1 MGCGAP
7 VSLPGPGRGEA
18 GSWRGEERSDLPGQN
33 NCLGPGPLADR
44 PGHDAPCLFAQMS
57 LPATA
62 TTTPTPATTPC
73 HSAHRNPRPRTRS
86 VLGEGRHRGWGG
98 GRTPTSLESSI
109 LVCSLPLPP
118 LPYQLPGSQ
127 LFGSLQVPERPGGA
141 HGQDNHSTLP
151 ADWKHRRE
159 PPAGP
164 LDRGR
169 SLEAEASGEGGLCG
183 PAPRSLGACVSAAE
197 SWALVPEHVGAWGG
211 QQGLTAHFLPLPPP
225 PTHR

>member
-1 MGCGAP
+1 M
-7 VSLPGPGRGEA
+7 SLPGPGRGEA

-33 NCLGPGPLADR
+33 NCLGPGPLADP
-44 PGHDAPCLFAQMS
+44 PGHDAPRLFAQMS

-98 GRTPTSLESSI
+98 MHTYFSGKLHPCVFS
-109 LVCSLPLPP
+109 PP
-118 LPYQLPGSQ
+118 SAPPHQLPGSQ

-169 SLEAEASGEGGLCG
+169 SLEAKASGEGGLCG
-183 PAPRSLGACVSAAE
+183 PAPRSLRACVSAE
-197 SWALVPEHVGAWGG
+197 GSWALVPGQVGAWGG
-211 QQGLTAHFLPLPPP
+211 ARGLTAHCLPLPL
-225 PTHR
+225 HR